1 MKIYCDTI
9 TGLNKESFKGVTLY
23 HGFNAFHTFKPW
35 DYKFNTLKN
44 NPQRQICTSTKY
56 LGYMGVIVDGDILM
70 ASSYDLLSSVEKDTN
85 RRYFDDKNMD
95 SIVYDYNDLELH
107 EDDIYE
113 NNEIIVTNVKI
124 KAIWVTSDAPNKLK
138 AFAKDLAEKNN
149 IPLVQ
154 VGECIFC

>member
-35 DYKFNTLKN
+35 EYKFNTLKN

-85 RRYFDDKNMD
+85 RRYFDDKNID

-149 IPLVQ
+149 MPLVQ

>member
-1 MKIYCDTI
+1 MKVYCDTI

-70 ASSYDLLSSVEKDTN
+70 ASSYDLLSSVEKGTN